1 MKSITDWSCK
11 LSEAIGRLQKDY
23 DYIGR
28 TTGAPFLAIIYPHD
42 AEIHVYKEWKAQA
55 SALKN
60 YDVRTIDVLEVT
72 MNVVNE
78 IGLETIVDTI
88 SDHMPGSN
96 PENDLA
102 DAWVSAVVKT
112 VHDNISKKSSLKPI
126 IVLIN
131 LAALYPVAGPYEL
144 MQKLWETEQ
153 STLDCPIVFLI
164 PGTLKEPRVYSFLN
178 KRIEL
183 MYRGLAL

>member
-1 MKSITDWSCK
+1 MKNVSDWLCK
-11 LSEAIGRLQKDY
+11 ISEAIGRLQKDY

-28 TTGAPFLAIIYPHD
+28 NTGAPFLAIIYPHD
-42 AEIHVYKEWKAQA
+42 AEIQVYKEWKAQVGT
-55 SALKN
+55 LRN

-72 MNVVNE
+72 MKIVNE

-88 SDHMPGSN
+88 IEHMPGST

-102 DAWVSAVVKT
+102 DAWVSSVVKA
-112 VHDNISKKSSLKPI
+112 VKDNATNRGTLKPI

-131 LAALYPVAGPYEL
+131 LAALYPVTGPYEI

-178 KRIEL
+178 KRMEL